1 MLLVLYHA
9 WLVPVHQMPHVTPL
23 ILGRRRSGRRFAAA
37 LVLPAALWVLTF
49 NSAGAQVGADRLLDQ
64 ILDQYVRDGF
74 VYYAALKQE
83 RRAIDQVVAALAER
97 PQAFEAWSEARRLAY
112 WINGYN
118 ALVLRTVIDN
128 YPIRGVPADYPA
140 NSVMQIPGMFTE
152 RDHRIAGLRLT
163 LEAIEEEQIAPFGD
177 PRAHLAL
184 GRGAV
189 GSPRLRSEAYRDDR
203 LGEQLQAVVADFATT
218 PRHVTVDR
226 AGDQLLVSAVVGW
239 RLERFEALAG
249 TGDGSGRSAVE
260 RAIVALIAPALFPGE
275 RALLAGNT
283 FQLRY
288 QEFDWRLN
296 DLTGGLPF

>member
-9 WLVPVHQMPHVTPL
+9 GLVPVPPMFHAPPAVP
-23 ILGRRRSGRRFAAA
+23 GRRRSCRWFAAV
-37 LVLPAALWVLTF
+37 LVLPAALWVLTLD
-49 NSAGAQVGADRLLDQ
+49 SVGAQVRADRLLDE

-97 PQAFEAWSEARRLAY
+97 PQAFEAWSETRRLAY

-118 ALVLRTVIDN
+118 ALVLRTVIDH
-128 YPIRGVPADYPA
+128 YPIRGASADYPS
-140 NSVMQIPGMFTE
+140 NSVMQIPGMFTGRE
-152 RDHRIAGLRLT
+152 YQIAGLRLT
-163 LEAIEEEQIAPFGD
+163 LEAIEEEQIARFGD

-203 LGEQLQAVVADFATT
+203 LEEQLQAVVADFATT

-226 AGDQLLVSAVVGW
+226 AGDQLLISAVVGW
-239 RLERFEALAG
+239 RLERFAVLAG
-249 TGDGSGRSAVE
+249 AGDGSGRSAVE
-260 RAIVALIAPALFPGE
+260 RVIVALIAPALFPGE

-288 QEFDWRLN
+288 QDFDWRLN

>member
-9 WLVPVHQMPHVTPL
+9 GLVPVPPMYHAPPAVP
-23 ILGRRRSGRRFAAA
+23 GRRRSCRWFAAV
-37 LVLPAALWVLTF
+37 LVLPAALWVLTLD
-49 NSAGAQVGADRLLDQ
+49 SVGAQVRADRLLDE

-97 PQAFEAWSEARRLAY
+97 PQAFEAWSETRRLAY

-118 ALVLRTVIDN
+118 ALVLRTVIDH
-128 YPIRGVPADYPA
+128 YPIRGASADYPS
-140 NSVMQIPGMFTE
+140 NSVMQIPGMFTGRE
-152 RDHRIAGLRLT
+152 YQIAGLRLT
-163 LEAIEEEQIAPFGD
+163 LEAIEEEQIARFGD

-203 LGEQLQAVVADFATT
+203 LEEQLQAVVADFATT

-226 AGDQLLVSAVVGW
+226 AGDQLLISAVVGW
-239 RLERFEALAG
+239 RLERFAVLAG
-249 TGDGSGRSAVE
+249 AGDGSGRSAVE
-260 RAIVALIAPALFPGE
+260 RVIVALIAPALFPGE

-288 QEFDWRLN
+288 QDFDWRLN